1 MPLLP
6 HRESYWPFIVAACS
20 RVFPVAYWPPAES
33 EMLVPSSG
41 FFTSGTVS
49 GSLGAATSAVASGGG
64 APVGPVVVD
73 CATASLDSAR
83 ALTPTPVA
91 SRKDEV
97 RKGWCVAMGRP
108 IHHIHGPGSTA
119 DSRAPVDG

>member
-6 HRESYWPFIVAACS
+6 HRESYWPFIVAASS

-33 EMLVPSSG
+33 DMLVPSRG

-64 APVGPVVVD
+64 APVGPVVVG
-73 CATASLDSAR
+73 CASASLESAR
-83 ALTPTPVA
+83 ALTPTQGA
-91 SRKDEV
+91 RRMDEV
-97 RKGWCVAMGRP
+97 RKG
-108 IHHIHGPGSTA
+108 
-119 DSRAPVDG
+119 